1 MINFLNDYSLII
13 SLILILIILFT
24 VIFRRI
30 RKYVY
35 SSFITSFIPVL
46 IAVLNELGFNFNFS
60 LIFFDKL
67 ILIQMNLLDRLQNLL
82 LNQRDSL
89 FLLVNAENEMLV
101 LSLDFVNNLYSN
113 IKMILINFKIATK
126 ATKLYIYK
134 NIVIVRQEIV
144 KRINLS
150 RLTLVYRL

>member
-1 MINFLNDYSLII
+1 MINFLNIYSLII

-89 FLLVNAENEMLV
+89 FLLVNAENEVLV

>member
-60 LIFFDKL
+60 LIIFDKL

-134 NIVIVRQEIV
+134 NIVIVKQEIV

>member
-89 FLLVNAENEMLV
+89 FLLVNAENEVLV

>member
-60 LIFFDKL
+60 LIIFDKL

-89 FLLVNAENEMLV
+89 FLLVNAENEVLV